1 MGRDETKRRKHSP
14 AIRAQ
19 GEAVHPEGS
28 FVISA
33 VAVIPV
39 VVVPVI
45 AVAVVVSVAVA
56 AALVWRG
63 DCDWSADQPSAG
75 WRLCGKEAGARGDSV
90 APSRAFT
97 LLEGEFGT
105 PVCQTPRGDADFQF
119 ATALGLNDHGGR
131 TGGRDDK
138 EDYDYNVLAHG
149 SPSNAART
157 TRHCAHFLDL
167 PPLVVPLVT
176 RHWQL

>member
-28 FVISA
+28 FVISV

-56 AALVWRG
+56 AALV
-63 DCDWSADQPSAG
+63 
-75 WRLCGKEAGARGDSV
+75 
-90 APSRAFT
+90 
-97 LLEGEFGT
+97 
-105 PVCQTPRGDADFQF
+105 
-119 ATALGLNDHGGR
+119 
-131 TGGRDDK
+131 
-138 EDYDYNVLAHG
+138 
-149 SPSNAART
+149 
-157 TRHCAHFLDL
+157 
-167 PPLVVPLVT
+167 
-176 RHWQL
+176 